1 MSQLIDGHHFAWLDQ
16 DTGTPDTV
24 DIFYDF
30 RALGGFSNEIT
41 TDQITMAEL
50 ALEKWEDATNGR
62 LQFTRNTT
70 ASAAD
75 IITIGTGDLAAVGET
90 SEEGGVV
97 GLGGGVFAH
106 SPDHPISNG
115 FAWQDSAENWDT
127 EFDNGDPAG
136 TTDYFSIAAHEI
148 GHALGLNHTSDSADI
163 MDGGA
168 YIGALTS
175 FSAVDVE
182 HIQTLYGEG
191 ANAPPATTTAGLAVN
206 FGTTTIERTQT
217 AVPAADA
224 INATTN
230 NAGNA
235 LLIFS
240 NLTITNDNGNGL
252 VADNT
257 GTINVNTLSVA
268 GSAISVTDGAALD
281 ITDTTVDITLDAIT
295 ADGGTS
301 AILLDNV
308 DGSLTV
314 TGVGPST
321 GGDTSAPSTISDMTG
336 TGIMISDS
344 TASVSLNL
352 LTITNDAGVATGLL
366 LDDSGSPGTSDPSLT
381 LTNSTLTG
389 TADNWTGISVN
400 LTNDGTIGISDTL
413 FTGTTGSD
421 QVGIALVVDGGGTD
435 TPTAALALDDNTI
448 SLGGVTP
455 LAISLSASNGG
466 LVNPLSGLG
475 NLATDGTID
484 LTGSEL
490 FDANGTDASISGS
503 LEVNS
508 ETVFP

>member
-1 MSQLIDGHHFAWLDQ
+1 
-16 DTGTPDTV
+16 
-24 DIFYDF
+24 
-30 RALGGFSNEIT
+30 
-41 TDQITMAEL
+41 
-50 ALEKWEDATNGR
+50 
-62 LQFTRNTT
+62 
-70 ASAAD
+70 
-75 IITIGTGDLAAVGET
+75 
-90 SEEGGVV
+90 
-97 GLGGGVFAH
+97 
-106 SPDHPISNG
+106 
-115 FAWQDSAENWDT
+115 
-127 EFDNGDPAG
+127 
-136 TTDYFSIAAHEI
+136 
-148 GHALGLNHTSDSADI
+148 
-163 MDGGA
+163 
-168 YIGALTS
+168 
-175 FSAVDVE
+175 
-182 HIQTLYGEG
+182 
-191 ANAPPATTTAGLAVN
+191 VN

-240 NLTITNDNGNGL
+240 NLTITNGNGNGL

-257 GTINVNTLSVA
+257 GTINVNTLAAA

-308 DGSLTV
+308 DGSLAV

-321 GGDTSAPSTISDMTG
+321 GSGGGTTAAPSTISDMTG
-336 TGIMISDS
+336 TGIEISDS

-352 LTITNDAGVATGLL
+352 FTITNDAGVATGLL

-389 TADNWTGISVN
+389 TADNWTGVNVN
-400 LTNDGTIGISDTL
+400 LANDATVSISDTL
-413 FTGTTGSD
+413 FTGTTGAD
-421 QVGIALVVDGGGTD
+421 QVGITLVVDGGGTD
-435 TPTAALALDDNTI
+435 TPTATLALDDNTI
-448 SLGGVTP
+448 TLGGLAP

-466 LVNPLSGLG
+466 LLDPLSGLG

-503 LEVNS
+503 LEINS
-508 ETVFP
+508 ATVFP